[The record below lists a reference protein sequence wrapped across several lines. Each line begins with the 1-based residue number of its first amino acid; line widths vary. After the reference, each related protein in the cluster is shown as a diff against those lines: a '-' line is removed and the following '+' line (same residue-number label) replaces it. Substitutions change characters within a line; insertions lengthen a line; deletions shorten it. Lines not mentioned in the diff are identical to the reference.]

1 MFPAR
6 RRMRLLELQAL
17 EIRVQVWPPTQK
29 VVAVAE
35 AGAVFMG
42 SLPCA
47 RELGGTGGRSCIAV
61 TVDGTG

>member
-1 MFPAR
+1 MVFA
-6 RRMRLLELQAL
+6 
-17 EIRVQVWPPTQK
+17 VWAVV

-42 SLPCA
+42 SFPCA